1 MALNEIFSAA
11 SLQHMQDLVDI
22 LTVILHE
29 VCKLDMVP
37 FFTCFCWKVQY
48 LLDTYILHDQI
59 AQRIFST
66 WCMLLHAWQK
76 GLLGDIITKP
86 SSTTRYF
93 VWVLH

>member
-37 FFTCFCWKVQY
+37 FFTCFC
-48 LLDTYILHDQI
+48 
-59 AQRIFST
+59 
-66 WCMLLHAWQK
+66 
-76 GLLGDIITKP
+76 
-86 SSTTRYF
+86 
-93 VWVLH
+93 